1 MMPFPGGIEDTSNAA
16 LILSIAA
23 ALLTLYLADLAPGM
37 RRSAVK
43 TLAVALLA
51 VLAFVQHAPWLLIG
65 ALALSAAGDAFL
77 SRPGE
82 RAFLAG
88 LASFL
93 AAHILYIVLFAA
105 TGGGIAALA
114 SPRAALAIA
123 MLAALFFVVR
133 RLLPNV
139 DAGLRLPVSLY
150 VVAILAMGIA
160 ALTMNSPAVVLGAI
174 LFMVSDTI
182 LAWEKFL
189 LPAGS
194 TAERPMRYAVWIT
207 YYAAQLLITLG
218 VLLG

>member
-16 LILSIAA
+16 LILSVAA
-23 ALLTLYLADLAPGM
+23 ALLTLYLANLPPSPV
-37 RRSAVK
+37 RSVVK

-51 VLAFVQHAPWLLIG
+51 VLAFVQQGPLLLVG

-93 AAHILYIVLFAA
+93 AGHVLYILLFAS
-105 TGGGIAALA
+105 TGGGIDALL
-114 SPRAALAIA
+114 SPRAVLVIA
-123 MLAALFFVVR
+123 MLLAVFLVVR
-133 RLLPNV
+133 RVLPSV

-150 VVAILAMGIA
+150 IVAILAMGLA
-160 ALTMNSPAVVLGAI
+160 ALTVKSPAVIIGAI
-174 LFMVSDTI
+174 LFVVSDSI
-182 LAWEKFL
+182 LAWKKFL

-194 TAERPMRYAVWIT
+194 PTGKAMHHAVWIT

-218 VLLG
+218 FLLG